1 MLLNT
6 QKLVYNW
13 EKILFTSK
21 PILAEFTST
30 LIMIGLG
37 HETKKGVDIS
47 VTYKGERKHFAVL
60 DKIMR

>member
-6 QKLVYNW
+6 QKLVYNR
-13 EKILFTSK
+13 ETILFAIK

-37 HETKKGVDIS
+37 HQTKKGVDIS
-47 VTYKGERKHFAVL
+47 VTLTRKHFAVL